1 MSSLYFSAA
10 EISNFDSIKRFATDS
25 TGSFFSE
32 VFWVL
37 SISSVSA
44 HELMRE
50 MMPIRKKNGWVLIRK
65 GDLVPPSPLASLQQK
80 LASGRPLL
88 DSYRE
93 FNPGAPLKQLA
104 REIEERRS
112 WERYLLRDRWR
123 RWVKSVVV
131 YGGFVAKV
139 LPEIAAGISELQSR

>member
-1 MSSLYFSAA
+1 MKRIRFTLFFISIYSCCSQDRWELVCANNTSL
-10 EISNFDSIKRFATDS
+10 
-25 TGSFFSE
+25 
-32 VFWVL
+32 
-37 SISSVSA
+37 
-44 HELMRE
+44 
-50 MMPIRKKNGWVLIRK
+50 PKNGWVLIRK